1 MVEPVITIDVSCM
14 EVCMMIDGIAGDF
27 LWDFGDG
34 NSSTDMNPC
43 HVYEDPGTYVVTVSV
58 DNECP
63 WVIPDDITIEV
74 APCGGTNYCEEYDE
88 MSNDWVIG
96 TQPCSMTNASDIWP
110 TTTGIVGKKLLI
122 NGRLIMDK
130 SMEFDQCVIEM
141 GPHAEIFIKPFVIM
155 RVASSTFYSC
165 EYLWRSI
172 RVGINGALLVY
183 KNNSEDEDN
192 VIANAWSGIFA
203 YTLSNLHL
211 SDIVFDA
218 NMVGLYIPPVPTIPD
233 LNLPTTL
240 PNMVNLSKF
249 DNLKF
254 IGSELLT
261 PYFASCMEDPFSY
274 SNFFPVSPLAASYCG
289 VLIHDVGPEINLSAS
304 SLESKILYSGMRSGI
319 IAKRSNIKVENSRFN
334 NIQFKAGSNYP
345 YRGFGIAHIGEGHTL
360 HQNGFGKNDIWS
372 FRNVRV
378 PIFVEGNH
386 VATKYNRM
394 VQDIHTGIWTRLCK
408 NRNLIMEDNF
418 IQAEVRGINLFQNDP
433 VNILSVTRNDV
444 HMVNGQLSP
453 NACIAIS
460 ETQTP
465 PIVEANYMENDLFFL
480 ENTAFGALISQSAVW
495 HNIEDNRVS
504 TIADG
509 IVVRDGNET
518 IVRKN
523 IVTGPGSHH
532 GSGIS
537 VLASPSTFALCNELR
552 SLRNGL
558 SFLNENI
565 VTRVGQNLFHEDF
578 TNALYYNASGY
589 TGAQINMRNEWCGN
603 TAVTGGFEAFHEN
616 QMLAPSSE
624 YMILSSDGECFM
636 PDPVDPEDGWFKQY
650 FILQNSLECHEYDRD
665 REGSL
670 GDLERLIAHD
680 SLDNPEGAPAW
691 LWVQRYDLYR
701 TLMEWPDTTWTGT
714 LYGDFISW
722 MDTTDVGTWYALE
735 EDIKVI
741 LKEEPA
747 LKNLR
752 SDIGDTTE
760 LLYASIAAEM
770 DIVRNPTSSVQDSL
784 DAIARIDTL
793 MMELDNFSLYWDAQR
808 ALLDSLREEALL
820 DLMARVD
827 GAPATEDWTEALQT
841 VWRTV
846 LRNSLYGPGIL
857 QGTLIVDLDALAS
870 ECPQTHGKAVYLAG
884 SILADIA
891 VEPYSYD
898 CIVAAPLITKADL
911 AEGSSRDLNIYP
923 VPALDRVVVQ
933 FGSDTPDGVI
943 HITHVSGAS
952 VLSQRIGS
960 NMIELSV
967 SHLPVGMYILTWK
980 PDGDRA
986 VSRML
991 SVQR

>member
-1 MVEPVITIDVSCM
+1 
-14 EVCMMIDGIAGDF
+14 
-27 LWDFGDG
+27 
-34 NSSTDMNPC
+34 
-43 HVYEDPGTYVVTVSV
+43 
-58 DNECP
+58 
-63 WVIPDDITIEV
+63 
-74 APCGGTNYCEEYDE
+74 
-88 MSNDWVIG
+88 
-96 TQPCSMTNASDIWP
+96 
-110 TTTGIVGKKLLI
+110 
-122 NGRLIMDK
+122 
-130 SMEFDQCVIEM
+130 
-141 GPHAEIFIKPFVIM
+141 
-155 RVASSTFYSC
+155 
-165 EYLWRSI
+165 
-172 RVGINGALLVY
+172 
-183 KNNSEDEDN
+183 
-192 VIANAWSGIFA
+192 
-203 YTLSNLHL
+203 
-211 SDIVFDA
+211 
-218 NMVGLYIPPVPTIPD
+218 
-233 LNLPTTL
+233 
-240 PNMVNLSKF
+240 
-249 DNLKF
+249 
-254 IGSELLT
+254 
-261 PYFASCMEDPFSY
+261 
-274 SNFFPVSPLAASYCG
+274 
-289 VLIHDVGPEINLSAS
+289 
-304 SLESKILYSGMRSGI
+304 
-319 IAKRSNIKVENSRFN
+319 
-334 NIQFKAGSNYP
+334 
-345 YRGFGIAHIGEGHTL
+345 
-360 HQNGFGKNDIWS
+360 
-372 FRNVRV
+372 
-378 PIFVEGNH
+378 
-386 VATKYNRM
+386 
-394 VQDIHTGIWTRLCK
+394 
-408 NRNLIMEDNF
+408 
-418 IQAEVRGINLFQNDP
+418 
-433 VNILSVTRNDV
+433 
-444 HMVNGQLSP
+444 
-453 NACIAIS
+453 
-460 ETQTP
+460 
-465 PIVEANYMENDLFFL
+465 
-480 ENTAFGALISQSAVW
+480 
-495 HNIEDNRVS
+495 
-504 TIADG
+504 
-509 IVVRDGNET
+509 
-518 IVRKN
+518 
-523 IVTGPGSHH
+523 
-532 GSGIS
+532 
-537 VLASPSTFALCNELR
+537 
-552 SLRNGL
+552 
-558 SFLNENI
+558 
-565 VTRVGQNLFHEDF
+565 
-578 TNALYYNASGY
+578 
-589 TGAQINMRNEWCGN
+589 
-603 TAVTGGFEAFHEN
+603 
-616 QMLAPSSE
+616 
-624 YMILSSDGECFM
+624 
-636 PDPVDPEDGWFKQY
+636 
-650 FILQNSLECHEYDRD
+650 
-665 REGSL
+665 
-670 GDLERLIAHD
+670 
-680 SLDNPEGAPAW
+680 
-691 LWVQRYDLYR
+691 LYR